1 MTIKMLIELMSKNK
15 TKLLKPEQI
24 QLFLKRELEVKEY
37 MSIKQK
43 KELVGDIVNECILY
57 DNGVFKFDDIEKYV
71 VFTMRTIAAYTNL
84 ELSEDIEADY
94 DLLREAKLL
103 ESVINTFKKEY
114 DDVNVLL
121 QMKCDYVLSDNTIEA
136 QLGRFLDGVS
146 EKLDGLV
153 SMLSDKMGN
162 FDISN
167 LPFSVED
174 LQKLMKFIDM
184 QK

>member
-1 MTIKMLIELMSKNK
+1 MKIKMLIELMSKNK

-43 KELVGDIVNECILY
+43 KELVEDIVNTCIMY
-57 DNGVFKFDDIEKYV
+57 DDGVFKFDDIEKYIT
-71 VFTMRTIAAYTNL
+71 FTMRTIATYTNL
-84 ELSEDIEADY
+84 ELSDDMEADY
-94 DLLREAKLL
+94 DLLCEAKLL
-103 ESVINTFKKEY
+103 DSVINTFKKEY
-114 DDVNVLL
+114 DEVNVLL
-121 QMKCDYVLSDNTIEA
+121 QMKCDYVLSSNTIEA

-153 SMLSDKMGN
+153 SVLSDKMGN
-162 FDISN
+162 FDINN
-167 LPFSVED
+167 LPFSGED